1 MKIIQVSYG
10 KIIILQE
17 DIAEVIINQGV
28 VMDEK
33 MIDHYH
39 DLLRSKLVAPFYL
52 LINKENSYTYDFMA
66 QRNLA
71 TINEIGAMAVV
82 AYNKVT
88 SMTTEMLNKLP
99 RKETWNLR
107 IFSDKDEALKWL
119 LHEREKND
127 ISKD

>member
-99 RKETWNLR
+99 RKET
-107 IFSDKDEALKWL
+107 
-119 LHEREKND
+119 
-127 ISKD
+127 